1 MNALED
7 LWLHAESQWMH
18 VSAIGLVLAL
28 SASLVFRGVDALLAR
43 TAMGS
48 DLLQKVRQTTR
59 APLNALP
66 PLMAL
71 ELVIY
76 SAPDQL
82 IGVGMVRQ
90 VLTVALIFC
99 TTWLLT
105 RTVSA
110 MGDLMSSRQPG
121 DNKDSVA
128 SRRLMTQTR
137 VITRSVTSVL
147 SLIGIAMALMTFPG
161 VRHIG
166 ASLLAS
172 AGLAG
177 IVAGLAARPLLGNLI
192 AGLQIG
198 LTQPIRLE
206 DVVIVEGEWGW
217 IEEISGTYVVVR
229 LWDLRR
235 MVVPLEWWTQHPF
248 QNWSRSSSAI
258 IGSVFLWVDYR
269 MPLQPLRDELKR
281 VCQAST
287 NWDGQV
293 CLLQV
298 TEAGEHA
305 MQLRCLVSSADS
317 PKNWDLRCEV
327 RERLLACIQ
336 HGYPQYLP
344 RLRADWDQ
352 GSLNPPRTSAAS
364 WGADDTRA
372 GAS

>member
-1 MNALED
+1 MTALDD
-7 LWLHAESQWMH
+7 LWLHAESQWLH
-18 VSAIGLVLAL
+18 VSAIGLALAL
-28 SASLVFRGVDALLAR
+28 GASLIFRGFDALLMRA
-43 TAMGS
+43 AMGS
-48 DLLQKVRQTTR
+48 DLLKKVRQTTR
-59 APLNALP
+59 TPLNALP

-71 ELVIY
+71 EVVIY

-82 IGVGMVRQ
+82 IGVGVIRQ
-90 VLTVALIFC
+90 VCTVALIFC

-110 MGDLMSSRQPG
+110 LGDLMTSRQPAG
-121 DNKDSVA
+121 PMDSVA

-137 VITRSVTSVL
+137 VITRSATSIL
-147 SLIGIAMALMTFPG
+147 SLIGMAMALMTFPD

-217 IEEISGTYVVVR
+217 IEEINGTYVVVR
-229 LWDLRR
+229 LWDQRR

-269 MPLQPLRDELKR
+269 MPLQPLRDELQR
-281 VCQAST
+281 TCQASA
-287 NWDGQV
+287 NWDDRV

-327 RERLLACIQ
+327 RERLVAYIQ

-344 RLRADWDQ
+344 RLRADWDKA
-352 GSLNPPRTSAAS
+352 GPLAPERPAA
-364 WGADDTRA
+364 
-372 GAS
+372 